1 MKRKIKLQHQIT
13 LLITVLV
20 MVPIIIVSVMSYVNL
35 NNSIKKNV
43 NENSTT
49 NITMLMNL
57 IDSIDKNCRTS
68 AEFLSKDPN
77 AMAMMTNKDS
87 QKWLMGSLKGYLTA
101 HSEFEGIYMGVSD
114 KRMLLVPEQKL
125 PDGFDPTGRPW
136 YTDAMAKNGQVILT
150 PPYEDSAEKG
160 KFVVTYAKQVI
171 GEDNS
176 IVGVIGIDVTLKAL
190 SEEVT
195 KVKLGETGYALML
208 DNTGNVIASGR
219 KDIIG
224 VGPDKQPWLK
234 DVMALG
240 NGEYKTVKIE
250 GVSNRIQKG
259 MNKNTGWNVAIV
271 VPEKELFAESRT
283 TMNIMI
289 GVAAVILLL
298 AILIGVLFS
307 RTLSRPIGEFVK
319 NIKKLQD
326 GDFTEKVQ
334 FENHSN
340 YEISTIAVST
350 NKMIENFKHTLNGVI
365 VSSRDV
371 KEAAESLASITEQSH
386 MAAEEVS
393 KAIQDIA
400 AGATNQAH
408 DLDNGVVVVN
418 NLGDQVNVS
427 VSDSEKML
435 KSTDDVKKV
444 ANDGL
449 KTVETLT
456 QNFKETF
463 TANEKVANEVEIL
476 VQNFVKISSITDT
489 IKSITDQTNL
499 LALNASIEAARA
511 GEAGKG
517 FAVVAEEVR
526 KLAEQSAQSAS
537 EIYNVITEIKG
548 SIDAVLKKLSES
560 MELNR
565 RTEES
570 VSYTKQS
577 FTDINKSLGLL
588 EDSAANVKKS
598 MDIISQNKNSVIQMI
613 NGVSGVSTDT
623 AAASEQVSASSEEQL
638 AALQEIADLFV
649 KLSKLAE
656 GLENSTKMFKL

>member
-13 LLITVLV
+13 LLISALV
-20 MVPIIIVSVMSYVNL
+20 IIPILIISVMSYVNL
-35 NNSIKKNV
+35 NNTINTNT
-43 NENSTT
+43 NENSST

-57 IDSIDKNCRTS
+57 INSVDTNCRAS
-68 AEFLSKDPN
+68 VDFLSKDPN
-77 AMAMMTNKDS
+77 AMNILTNKDS
-87 QKWLMGSLKGYLTA
+87 PTWLIGSFKGYYSA
-101 HSEFEGIYMGVSD
+101 HPEFSGVYMGVSD
-114 KRMLLVPEQKL
+114 KRMLLIPEQNL
-125 PDGFDPTGRPW
+125 PAGYDPTGRPW
-136 YTDAMAKNGQVILT
+136 YTDAMAKSGQVILT
-150 PPYEDSAEKG
+150 APYEDAAEKG

-171 GEDNS
+171 AADNS
-176 IVGVIGIDVTLKAL
+176 VVGVVAVDVTLKGL
-190 SEEVT
+190 SDEVM

-208 DNTGNVIASGR
+208 DDTGKVIASG
-219 KDIIG
+219 KKELIG
-224 VGPDKQPWLK
+224 LGSDKLPWLK
-234 DVMALG
+234 DVMTLG
-240 NGEYKTVKIE
+240 NNEYKTLSIDGAKYRV
-250 GVSNRIQKG
+250 QKG
-259 MNKNTGWNVAIV
+259 LNPNTGWNVAIV
-271 VPEKELFAESRT
+271 VPEKELYAKST
-283 TMNIMI
+283 TII
-289 GVAAVILLL
+289 TITIVVAIVLLLL
-298 AILIGVLFS
+298 AILIGVIFS

-326 GDFTEKVQ
+326 GDFTEKVNY
-334 FENHSN
+334 ENHMN

-350 NKMIENFKHTLNGVI
+350 NKMIDNFKQTLNGVV
-365 VSSRDV
+365 VSSKDV
-371 KEAAESLASITEQSH
+371 KEAAESLAAITEQSH

-418 NLGDQVNVS
+418 HLGDQVNVS

-588 EDSAANVKKS
+588 EDSAVNVKKS

-638 AALQEIADLFV
+638 AALQEISDLFV